1 MFTLSS
7 FSSPDGPYLRI
18 YLQPMGYA
26 NANTKTI
33 ADLVTN
39 ISSMPLEEQGE
50 LEANISSRTLEVNR
64 ELIINVSTKRI
75 DLDGDSSAN
84 ISGSSTVEV
93 YEGQDVVLTFVMESY
108 PPIRNHHWTTPTN
121 SNNNT
126 VYQESYT
133 ANGYRLAC

>member
-1 MFTLSS
+1 MIFTLSS
-7 FSSPDGPYLRI
+7 SSSPDGPYLRI
-18 YLQPMGYA
+18 YLQQMGHA

-39 ISSMPLEEQGE
+39 ISSELKEQGE
-50 LEANISSRTLEVNR
+50 LEANISSSSLKVNR
-64 ELIINVSTKRI
+64 ELIINISTNRI

-84 ISGSSTVEV
+84 ISGSSIVEV
-93 YEGQDVVLTFVMESY
+93 YEGQDVMLTFVIESY
-108 PPIRNHHWTTPTN
+108 PRIKNHHWTTPTN

-133 ANGYRLAC
+133 VNGYRSAL